1 MRPTR
6 DIRLIPVITL
16 VLLLTGSVAAAQ
28 SAASPGRARTIPAAW
43 TPSPTALIHLTTVEP
58 ARDASTPEVAPS
70 ASLAV
75 AKTGHGGHGEAVALM
90 VVGAA
95 GIVTGLI
102 ADEDILIIA
111 GAGVG
116 GFGLYLYLR

>member
-1 MRPTR
+1 MGPTR
-6 DIRLIPVITL
+6 LILI
-16 VLLLTGSVAAAQ
+16 VAFALIATETVASAQ
-28 SAASPGRARTIPAAW
+28 SAAPAPRLGTLPAAW
-43 TPSPTALIHLTTVEP
+43 RPSPVGLHRLAP
-58 ARDASTPEVAPS
+58 AGPTDQDPLSAAVAPS
-70 ASLAV
+70 TSLAV
-75 AKTGHGGHGEAVALM
+75 AKVGQGGRKEAVALM

-102 ADEDILIIA
+102 ANEDILVIA